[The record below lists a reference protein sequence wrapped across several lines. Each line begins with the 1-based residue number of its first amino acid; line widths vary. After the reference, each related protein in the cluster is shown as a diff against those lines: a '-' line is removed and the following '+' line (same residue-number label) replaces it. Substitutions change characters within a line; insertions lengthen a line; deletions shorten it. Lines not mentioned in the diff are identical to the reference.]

1 MVPATWDRARYAHAA
16 HLLGRLAVSPRVAE
30 RADVGGHPFH
40 VRDYVDGRLRIQV
53 LPMLRD
59 EGIWHHPLV
68 AGAFDDALRARLLE
82 AADRA
87 DEYVEELSAA
97 AVRAPVTGTPVPTT
111 CWSARPRTASC

>member
-1 MVPATWDRARYAHAA
+1 MVPATWDLARYAHAA

-87 DEYVEELSAA
+87 DEYVEELAAA
-97 AVRAPVTGTPVPTT
+97 AVRHRSRGCLSQQPAGR
-111 CWSARPRTASC
+111 ARPRTASC